1 MDEKDKSKRE
11 ALVDQCIAQE
21 DNDGACKLLF
31 DLIVEYAQE
40 KNFEKA
46 ESLHEKLYE
55 TDPMALTEIVRSSE
69 IIEEAK
75 SESVDREHLEIWSN
89 LYGSLSTAEGNALYY
104 SMKSKMFQAGE
115 PIMEQ
120 GKLNSRLYFINKG
133 EVKALFNQGGKENL
147 IKLLKIG
154 DIIGQEPFFSATVCT
169 VSMVPLSSVK
179 ATYLE
184 IDVLKKWKNEV
195 PALES
200 KLYDYSIKNDLVK
213 KELEGKSIERRSDNR
228 VNIAGTVMFQLLDKT
243 GKAMGKGYKGELS
256 DLSAGGIS
264 FIIKSSKKE
273 TVRMLLGRRLKISF
287 KLPMK
292 HNTYHNIEQLMTVIA
307 AQPQVFDDYSIHL
320 KFDTKW
326 AQGMIED
333 VDPSRRAVKIDS
345 PDQE

>member
-1 MDEKDKSKRE
+1 MGGNDKTKQE
-11 ALVDQCIAQE
+11 ELVDQCISQ
-21 DNDGACKLLF
+21 NDTEGACKLLF
-31 DLIVEYAQE
+31 DLIVDYARE

-46 ESLHEKLYE
+46 EALHEKLYE

-69 IIEEAK
+69 IIEEEK

-120 GKLNSRLYFINKG
+120 GKLNSRMYFINKG

-147 IKLLKIG
+147 IKLLKVG

-169 VSMVPLSSVK
+169 VSMIPLSSVK

-213 KELEGKSIERRSDNR
+213 KELEGKSIERRSDRR
-228 VNIAGTVMFQLLDKT
+228 VNLAGTVMFQLLDKT
-243 GKAMGKGYKGELS
+243 GKPMGKGYKGELS

-292 HNTYHNIEQLMTVIA
+292 HNAYHSIEQLMTVIA

-326 AQGMIED
+326 AQRMIED
-333 VDPSRRAVKIDS
+333 VDPSRMAVKLDE